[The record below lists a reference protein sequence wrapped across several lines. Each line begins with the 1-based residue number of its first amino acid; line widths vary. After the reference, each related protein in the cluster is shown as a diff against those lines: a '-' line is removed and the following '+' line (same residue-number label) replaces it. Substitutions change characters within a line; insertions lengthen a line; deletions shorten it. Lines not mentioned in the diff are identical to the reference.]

1 VVAEGANMPSTTNA
15 VHHFVD
21 KKILYGPGKAANA
34 GGVAISGIE
43 MSQNSTRIPLT
54 REKVD
59 NLLKEIMERI
69 HTTCVKYGSEKGGF
83 INYVDGSNIGG
94 FVRVADSMI
103 DQGIV

>member
-1 VVAEGANMPSTTNA
+1 
-15 VHHFVD
+15 
-21 KKILYGPGKAANA
+21 
-34 GGVAISGIE
+34 

-69 HTTCVKYGSEKGGF
+69 HTTCVQYGTQNDF
-83 INYVDGSNIGG
+83 INYVDGANIGG

>member
-1 VVAEGANMPSTTNA
+1 
-15 VHHFVD
+15 
-21 KKILYGPGKAANA
+21 
-34 GGVAISGIE
+34 

-59 NLLKEIMERI
+59 SLLKEIMERI
-69 HTTCVKYGSEKGGF
+69 HTTCVKYGSEKDGF